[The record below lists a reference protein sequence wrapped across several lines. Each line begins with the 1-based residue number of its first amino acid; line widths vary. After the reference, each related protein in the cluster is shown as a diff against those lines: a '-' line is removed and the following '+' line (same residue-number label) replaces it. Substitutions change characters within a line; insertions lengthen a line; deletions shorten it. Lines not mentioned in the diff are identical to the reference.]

1 MASASAADVKL
12 VNETFLDRLSDP
24 GMEKSAVDAVNDF
37 TRLKL
42 REDGIY
48 RRIMPP
54 LEIGNDELDR
64 TVNSDKPVKIID
76 MEPDSP
82 AAVSL
87 PFNSLPTNIAIRGR
101 RYPVFFE
108 RIVSPR
114 FYKDVNEL
122 RTYNMDIRQVLSDNA
137 IKDMLAQEDGTFLSA
152 VNTILVAA
160 DTPVT
165 FTGVNQW
172 VTLSGGLSRVN
183 WMESKKILP
192 RTFAH
197 LETHTALLNNVTV
210 KEIQKWDRLEAGGD
224 LSQQLL
230 EKGFTLTEM
239 DNTRIVVT
247 IKRNLVPDDSV
258 YHFADP
264 KFIGKSFMLDDVT
277 MYIDRKAFMLEYY
290 AYETLGGAIGNA
302 AGVARA
308 DFA

>member
-1 MASASAADVKL
+1 MPSNSTADIRLINQTFLDQLANPSMAKSAAD
-12 VNETFLDRLSDP
+12 
-24 GMEKSAVDAVNDF
+24 AANDF

-48 RRIMPP
+48 RKIMPP

-64 TVNSDKPVKIID
+64 SANSDKPMKLV
-76 MEPDSP
+76 EREVDSP

-87 PFNSLPTNIAIRGR
+87 PFNSLPTNINIRGH

-108 RIVSPR
+108 RISSPR

-122 RTYNMDIRQVLSDNA
+122 RTYDMDIRQVLSDNA
-137 IKDMLAQEDGTFLSA
+137 IKDMLAQEDGTFLRA
-152 VNTILVAA
+152 VNTILGSIN
-160 DTPVT
+160 TTVT
-165 FTGVNQW
+165 FTGATQW
-172 VTLSGGLSRVN
+172 VGFSGGLSRIN

-197 LETHTALLNNVTV
+197 LETHTVLMNNVTV

-230 EKGFTLTEM
+230 HKGFNLTEL
-239 DNTRIVVT
+239 DNTQIVVT
-247 IKRNLVPDDSV
+247 IKRDLVPDDTIF
-258 YHFADP
+258 HFADP
-264 KFIGKSFMLDDVT
+264 KFIGKSYILDDVT
-277 MYIDRKAFMLEYY
+277 MYIERKAGMLEYY
-290 AYETLGGAIGNA
+290 AYETVGGAIGNA